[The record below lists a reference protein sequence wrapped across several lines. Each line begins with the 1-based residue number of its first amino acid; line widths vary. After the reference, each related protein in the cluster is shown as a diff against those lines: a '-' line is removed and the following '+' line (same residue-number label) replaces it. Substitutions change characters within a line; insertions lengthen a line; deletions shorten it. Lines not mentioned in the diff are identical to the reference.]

1 VRRSP
6 VVTLSVVLLFSLT
19 ILLSGCGWV
28 GTHDRVSKPNGFQ
41 LHGYVAVPASCATAF
56 SDLHAGTQVRIAD
69 DTGKTI
75 ATGTLGDGVAD
86 GGTKCNYPFEIS
98 DVPGSSDTVV
108 VLVGL
113 QPAAK
118 FSTSELREGG
128 TAVISV
134 PAVTASSSPS

>member
-6 VVTLSVVLLFSLT
+6 VVTLSLAIAFV
-19 ILLSGCGWV
+19 LSGCGWA

-41 LHGYVAVPASCATAF
+41 LHGYVAVPSSCG
-56 SDLHAGTQVRIAD
+56 SGVPDIHAGAEVKIAE

-75 ATGTLGDGVAD
+75 ATGTLGDGVAE
-86 GGTKCNYPFEIS
+86 GGTRCNYPFEIS
-98 DVPGSSDTVV
+98 NVPGSYDRVV

-113 QPAAK
+113 QPAAT

-134 PAVTASSSPS
+134 PSVTASSSPS

>member
-1 VRRSP
+1 
-6 VVTLSVVLLFSLT
+6 VTLSLVLLFLLT
-19 ILLSGCGWV
+19 GCGWV

-41 LHGYVAVPASCATAF
+41 LHGYVAVPASCG
-56 SDLHAGTQVRIAD
+56 SGVPSGVPDIHAGTEVKITD

-75 ATGTLGDGVAD
+75 ATGALGDGVAE
-86 GGTKCNYPFEIS
+86 GGTKCNFPFEIS
-98 DVPGSSDTVV
+98 NVPGSYDTVV

-128 TAVISV
+128 TAGISV
-134 PAVTASSSPS
+134 PSVTASLSPS